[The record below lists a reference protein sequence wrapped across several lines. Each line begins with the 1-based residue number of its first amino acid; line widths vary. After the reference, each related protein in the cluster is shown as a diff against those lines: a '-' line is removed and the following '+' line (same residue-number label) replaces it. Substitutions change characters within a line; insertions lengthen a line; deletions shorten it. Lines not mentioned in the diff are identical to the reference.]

1 MLAELDVRPIAL
13 IAYNV
18 AAGGYHKKLKPG
30 LIPMSRI
37 IVLIAFLCVTLRV
50 SAADSSATGRFTVG
64 RYLDLQSASAP
75 QISPDGSQVLYTRTM
90 VDKQADKYQSAI
102 WIVNA
107 DGSHHRFLAKGGG
120 AIWSA
125 DGKSIAFLAQGEPKG
140 AQIFVVQL
148 GVQGPPTQLTWLTEE
163 PGNLR
168 WSPDGKWIG
177 FTMRVPDAEK
187 WTIDLPAPPEGAT
200 WAKTPHYTERL
211 HTFRDQ
217 AGFTERGWRHL
228 FLISSDGGAP
238 RQVTS
243 GNWNV
248 GASAFEVA
256 ISVDWGFTPDGRSAI
271 IEGYKEGDPDRNDR
285 EGYIYSV
292 DLQSGTVNRLT
303 KTTGSWGQPA
313 VSPDGKTVAYVGY
326 TKTDTNHVM
335 DLWTMS
341 VDGSN
346 ATMQSQ
352 GFDRE
357 PRGL

>member
-200 WAKTPHYTERL
+200 WAKTPHYT
-211 HTFRDQ
+211 
-217 AGFTERGWRHL
+217 
-228 FLISSDGGAP
+228 
-238 RQVTS
+238 
-243 GNWNV
+243 
-248 GASAFEVA
+248 
-256 ISVDWGFTPDGRSAI
+256 
-271 IEGYKEGDPDRNDR
+271 
-285 EGYIYSV
+285 
-292 DLQSGTVNRLT
+292 
-303 KTTGSWGQPA
+303 
-313 VSPDGKTVAYVGY
+313 
-326 TKTDTNHVM
+326 
-335 DLWTMS
+335 
-341 VDGSN
+341 
-346 ATMQSQ
+346 
-352 GFDRE
+352 
-357 PRGL
+357 